1 MSKNFKLSICLSKTA
16 IAVALVF
23 SAGAQAA
30 EGDPVVRA
38 LGHVKNF
45 GDAVKKS
52 AGDLFLARD
61 TVLDADGSEHV
72 RLDRRYKGLR
82 TIGADVVIHSRH
94 DGSFRSASH
103 TLTRQIDLDTT
114 ARVDE
119 DSAIAQAEGAFSGR
133 LTAPSRAELV
143 VYARGETPVLAW
155 DVALTGERND
165 GTPAEAHY
173 LIDSNLA
180 TVLDSWDDIHTAT
193 SSGIGKS
200 FFSGQVTLTT
210 DSQTS
215 DYALRDPSR
224 GNQATNDM
232 RGKTT
237 GNGKV
242 FVDLDNTWGNFTTT
256 DRATIGVD
264 AQYGAAVTWD
274 YFLNVH
280 GRSGIANDGIGALSR
295 VHYSRKYNNAFW
307 SDSCFCMTYG
317 DGDGVTYNAFDSLD
331 VAGHEMAHGVTSR
344 TANLTYSGESGGLN
358 EATSDIFGA
367 AAEFYANNA
376 TDIGDYLIGEKLY
389 KSNPTGTKALRYMH
403 KPSIDGASKDCWYS
417 TIGSIDVHYSSGVAN
432 HFFYLLAEGAVV
444 PAGFTQTPNDLV
456 CNGNTT
462 LSSIGRD
469 AAGKIW
475 YRALTV
481 YMTSSTNYAGART
494 ATLNAA
500 TDLYGAASAEY
511 NAVAAAWSAV
521 SVN

>member
-1 MSKNFKLSICLSKTA
+1 MSQKHTLTVYLTQAAF
-16 IAVALVF
+16 AVALAF
-23 SAGAQAA
+23 SAAA
-30 EGDPVVRA
+30 HAADGDPVARA
-38 LGHVKNF
+38 LGHINNF
-45 GDAVKKS
+45 GDAVKRS
-52 AGDLFLARD
+52 AGDQFLSRD
-61 TVLDADGSEHV
+61 TILDADGSEHV
-72 RLDRRYKGLR
+72 RLDRRYKGMR
-82 TIGADVVIHSRH
+82 TIGADVVIHSRG

-103 TLTRQIDLDTT
+103 TLSKAIDLDTT
-114 ARVDE
+114 PSVDE
-119 DSAIAQAEGAFSGR
+119 DSAANQATGAFSGR
-133 LTAPSRAELV
+133 LTAPAQTELV
-143 VYARGETPVLAW
+143 VYARGDSPLLAW
-155 DVALTGERND
+155 DVTLTGTRND
-165 GTPAEAHY
+165 GTPAAAHY
-173 LIDSNLA
+173 LIDANLG
-180 TVLDSWDDIHTAT
+180 TIIDSWDDIHTAAT
-193 SSGIGKS
+193 SGTGKS

-215 DYALRDPSR
+215 NYAMRDPNR
-224 GNQATNDM
+224 GNQSTSDM
-232 RGKTT
+232 KNKTT
-237 GNGKV
+237 GGRV
-242 FVDLDNTWGNFTTT
+242 FVDVDNVWGNFTTT
-256 DRATIGVD
+256 DRATVGVD
-264 AQYGAAVTWD
+264 AQFGAATTWD

-280 GRSGIANDGIGALSR
+280 GRNGIANDGIGALSR
-295 VHYSRKYNNAFW
+295 VHYSSKYNNAFW
-307 SDSCFCMTYG
+307 SDGCFCMTYG
-317 DGDGVTYNAFDSLD
+317 DGDGVTYNPFDSLD
-331 VAGHEMAHGVTSR
+331 VAGHEMTHGVTSR
-344 TANLTYSGESGGLN
+344 TSNLTYSGESGGLN
-358 EATSDIFGA
+358 EATSDIFGTVV
-367 AAEFYANNA
+367 EFYANNA
-376 TDIGDYLIGEKLY
+376 SDPGDYLIGEKLY

-456 CNGNTT
+456 CNGNTA